1 MSENGNRLGNRAGL
15 FFLLGL
21 TAVALYF
28 SYVMVAPF
36 LRPIL
41 FSIVLAVL
49 SYPLHSRIQ
58 RRVRNRN
65 VSALLS
71 TCLVVLFMVLSMTLL
86 GRALATG
93 LHDVYQSLS
102 SSGDGSERLSLY
114 LIHLFER
121 AVELVSSYIPISSSE
136 LKAATVNQAQKGVAA
151 LLGMTAGALG
161 SITALLTNAA
171 IAFFILFFLLRDGE
185 GMLCRAVVLL
195 PLRRDRTRRLFTL
208 VKDTLNA
215 TVYGT
220 LAIAALQG
228 VLAGLGFWFLGVT
241 SAGLWGIVTAVC
253 ALLPLIGTG
262 IVFLPAVSMLMFNG
276 HWIKGIILLAWGLII
291 VHPVDNL
298 LRPHLI
304 GSRTKL
310 STLYV
315 FFALLGGLQA
325 FGGLGVFI
333 GPIVLAI
340 TVALF
345 KFLREEKRAGS
356 WSLAVKPRGLA
367 RPCLVVRGRTC
378 QPRDGAIAAP
388 QADNSRRQ
396 R

>member
-1 MSENGNRLGNRAGL
+1 MSDHLREGSVSENDNRFGNRAGL
-15 FFLLGL
+15 IFLLGL
-21 TAVALYF
+21 TAIALYF
-28 SYVMVAPF
+28 SYVLVAPF

-41 FSIVLAVL
+41 FSVVLAVL

-58 RRVRNRN
+58 HRVRNRN
-65 VSALLS
+65 VCALLS
-71 TCLVVLFMVLSMTLL
+71 TCFVVLFIVLSMALL

-93 LHDVYQSLS
+93 LRDIYQSLS

-121 AVELVSSYIPISSSE
+121 ALELASNYVPISSSD
-136 LKAATVNQAQKGVAA
+136 LRAAAVNQAQKGVAA

-161 SITALLTNAA
+161 SLTVLLTNAF
-171 IAFFILFFLLRDGE
+171 IAFFILFFLLRDGRA
-185 GMLCRAVVLL
+185 MLRRAVVLL
-195 PLRRDRTRRLFTL
+195 PLRSDQTRKLFAL

-215 TVYGT
+215 TLYGT

-228 VLAGLGFWFLGVT
+228 ALAGLAFWFLGVT
-241 SAGLWGIVTAVC
+241 SSGLWGIVTALC

-262 IVFLPAVSMLMFNG
+262 IVLLPAVSMLMFSG
-276 HWIKGIILLAWGLII
+276 HWIKGLILIIWGLAV

-315 FFALLGGLQA
+315 FFALLGGLEA
-325 FGGLGVFI
+325 FGGIGVFI

-340 TVALF
+340 TLALV

-356 WSLAVKPRGLA
+356 WSFNRETSQSPPTKRNPL
-367 RPCLVVRGRTC
+367 
-378 QPRDGAIAAP
+378 Q
-388 QADNSRRQ
+388 
-396 R
+396 

>member
-1 MSENGNRLGNRAGL
+1 VSENGDRFKNRAGL
-15 FFLLGL
+15 VFLLGL

-28 SYVMVAPF
+28 CCVLVAPF

-41 FSIVLAVL
+41 FSVVLAVL

-58 RRVRNRN
+58 RHVRNRN
-65 VSALLS
+65 VAALLS
-71 TCLVVLFMVLSMTLL
+71 TCLVVLSIVSSMALL

-93 LHDVYQSLS
+93 LRDVYQSLS

-121 AVELVSSYIPISSSE
+121 TLELMSSYLPISTADLRS
-136 LKAATVNQAQKGVAA
+136 ATVNQAEKGVSA
-151 LLGMTAGALG
+151 LLGMTAGVLG
-161 SITALLTNAA
+161 SFTAFLANAL
-171 IAFFILFFLLRDGE
+171 IAFFILFFLLRDGND
-185 GMLCRAVVLL
+185 MLRRAAVLI
-195 PLRRDRTRRLFTL
+195 PLRRDQTRRLVAL

-220 LAIAALQG
+220 LAMAALQG
-228 VLAGLGFWFLGVT
+228 ALVGLAFWCLGVT
-241 SAGLWGIVTAVC
+241 SAGLWAIVTALC
-253 ALLPLIGTG
+253 ALLPFIGTG
-262 IVFLPAVSMLMFNG
+262 IVLLPAISMLIFGG
-276 HWIKGIILLAWGLII
+276 HWIKGVILLAWGLAI

-315 FFALLGGLQA
+315 FFALLGGLKA
-325 FGGLGVFI
+325 FGGLGVFV

-340 TVALF
+340 TLALL
-345 KFLREEKRAGS
+345 KFLREEKRTRK
-356 WSLAVKPRGLA
+356 LEL
-367 RPCLVVRGRTC
+367 
-378 QPRDGAIAAP
+378 
-388 QADNSRRQ
+388 
-396 R
+396 

>member
-1 MSENGNRLGNRAGL
+1 MSENGNRFRNRAGL
-15 FFLLGL
+15 VFLLGL

-28 SYVMVAPF
+28 SYVLVAPF
-36 LRPIL
+36 LRPIV
-41 FSIVLAVL
+41 FAIVLAVL
-49 SYPLHSRIQ
+49 SYPLHSRVQ

-71 TCLVVLFMVLSMTLL
+71 TGLVVLFIVLSMALL

-93 LHDVYQSLS
+93 LRDVYQSLS
-102 SSGDGSERLSLY
+102 STGDGGERLSLY
-114 LIHLFER
+114 LIHYFER
-121 AVELVSSYIPISSSE
+121 AVDLVSSYIPISGSD

-161 SITALLTNAA
+161 SLTALLANAF

-185 GMLCRAVVLL
+185 AMLRRGVVLL
-195 PLRRDRTRRLFTL
+195 PLRSDQTRRLLAL

-228 VLAGLGFWFLGVT
+228 ALVGLAFWFLGVT

-262 IVFLPAVSMLMFNG
+262 IVLLPAVSMLMFSG
-276 HWIKGIILLAWGLII
+276 HWIKGLILLAWGLAI

-315 FFALLGGLQA
+315 FFALLGGIQA

-333 GPIVLAI
+333 GPVVLAI
-340 TVALF
+340 TLALL
-345 KFLREEKRAGS
+345 KFLREERRIGT
-356 WSLAVKPRGLA
+356 WSFDFE
-367 RPCLVVRGRTC
+367 T
-378 QPRDGAIAAP
+378 
-388 QADNSRRQ
+388 
-396 R
+396 

>member
-1 MSENGNRLGNRAGL
+1 MSENGNKLKNRAGL
-15 FFLLGL
+15 LFLLGL

-28 SYVMVAPF
+28 CYVLVAPF

-71 TCLVVLFMVLSMTLL
+71 TCLVVLFIVLSMALL

-93 LHDVYQSLS
+93 LRDVYQSLS

-121 AVELVSSYIPISSSE
+121 ALELASSYLPISTVDLRS
-136 LKAATVNQAQKGVAA
+136 ATVNQAEKGVST
-151 LLGMTAGALG
+151 LLGMTAGVLG
-161 SITALLTNAA
+161 SFTALLANAL
-171 IAFFILFFLLRDGE
+171 IAFFVLFFLLRDGN
-185 GMLCRAVVLL
+185 GMLRRAAVLL
-195 PLRRDRTRRLFTL
+195 PLRRDQTRRLFAL
-208 VKDTLNA
+208 IKDTLNA

-220 LAIAALQG
+220 LTMAALQG
-228 VLAGLGFWFLGVT
+228 ALVGLAFWFLGVT
-241 SAGLWGIVTAVC
+241 SAGLWAIVTALC
-253 ALLPLIGTG
+253 ALLPFIGTG
-262 IVFLPAVSMLMFNG
+262 IVLLPAISMLIFGG
-276 HWIKGIILLAWGLII
+276 HWIKGLILFAWGLAI

-315 FFALLGGLQA
+315 FFALLGGLKA

-333 GPIVLAI
+333 GPIILAI
-340 TVALF
+340 TLALL
-345 KFLREEKRAGS
+345 KFLREEKRAG
-356 WSLAVKPRGLA
+356 GLHA
-367 RPCLVVRGRTC
+367 REEPIR
-378 QPRDGAIAAP
+378 
-388 QADNSRRQ
+388 
-396 R
+396 